1 MSTTYGVA
9 TVVSRSYLVEQ
20 TQTTL
25 QKGADSAGQQ
35 LTQEVMKKV
44 AQEVSSVR
52 GLAETGKANVETGDK
67 KDRNIK
73 NKKTDKDRLGKNNR
87 STKGSR
93 MQDITV

>member
-20 TQTTL
+20 VQTNL
-25 QKGADSAGQQ
+25 QKGADNAGQQ

-44 AQEVSSVR
+44 TQEVTSVK
-52 GLAETGKANVETGDK
+52 ASTETGKSNLEAGNR
-67 KDRNIK
+67 KDSNIK
-73 NKKTDKDRLGKNNR
+73 NKKNKKDRLGKNNQ
-87 STKGSR
+87 STKGNR

>member
-20 TQTTL
+20 AQTNL
-25 QKGADSAGQQ
+25 QRVTDNAGQQ

-44 AQEVSSVR
+44 AQEVSSVK
-52 GLAETGKANVETGDK
+52 GGSETGKSNVETGDK

-73 NKKTDKDRLGKNNR
+73 NKKNDKDRLGRHNQ
-87 STKGSR
+87 STKGNR

>member
-20 TQTTL
+20 TQNNL

-35 LTQEVMKKV
+35 LTQELVKKV
-44 AQEVSSVR
+44 AQEVATVK
-52 GLAETGKANVETGDK
+52 GGAETGKAGVETGDK

-73 NKKTDKDRLGKNNR
+73 NKKNDRNRLGKNNQ
-87 STKGSR
+87 SAKGNR

>member
-20 TQTTL
+20 IQTNL
-25 QKGADSAGQQ
+25 QRATDSAGQQ

-44 AQEVSSVR
+44 AQEVSSVKS
-52 GLAETGKANVETGDK
+52 GTEAGKTNVETGDK

-73 NKKTDKDRLGKNNR
+73 NKKTDRNRLGKNNQ
-87 STKGSR
+87 STKGNR

>member
-20 TQTTL
+20 AQTNL
-25 QKGADSAGQQ
+25 QKGLDNAGQQ
-35 LTQEVMKKV
+35 LTQEIMKKV
-44 AQEVSSVR
+44 AQEVASVKS
-52 GLAETGKANVETGDK
+52 GAEAGKANVETGDK

-73 NKKTDKDRLGKNNR
+73 NKKNDRKRLGQNNQ
-87 STKGSR
+87 STKGNR